1 MNAAQYR
8 KALAVLALAVVQ
20 VAAYIVADPTDLP
33 AWVVAAAG
41 LVNTLAVWWVRNDPM
56 PAKHGPV
63 EKFGRQSGVG
73 GFKPPDQPT
82 T

>member
-1 MNAAQYR
+1 MARYR
-8 KALAVLALAVVQ
+8 KFIVALIGALAVVG
-20 VAAYIVADPTDLP
+20 AELP
-33 AWVVAAAG
+33 ADAPSWLGGAF
-41 LVNTLAVWWVRNDPM
+41 AVITALGVYWVRNDP